1 MKMRTSRRSGQAMVE
16 YMLAVS
22 VLVLAMAIGFL
33 HLSDSTS
40 DSFKNARETVQ
51 VAYP

>member
-1 MKMRTSRRSGQAMVE
+1 MVVSRRSRRGQAMVE

-22 VLVLAMAIGFL
+22 ILVMSMAVGFL
-33 HLSDSTS
+33 YLSDSTS
-40 DSFKNARETVQ
+40 DSFENARETVQ